1 MPRTPRMWVAALVFS
16 AILITSS
23 IAGAAAPVDGDR
35 TGHDASIREAVTLI
49 GLGTG
54 LIGLTRIRR
63 RRG

>member
-1 MPRTPRMWVAALVFS
+1 MSRTPRMWVAALVF
-16 AILITSS
+16 AVVLIMSS
-23 IAGAAAPVDGDR
+23 LAGAAAPVDGDP

-54 LIGLTRIRR
+54 LIALTRIRR